1 MVFTLRDSLSN
12 ISFCD
17 KQCSN
22 LNNNKAK
29 EDMIH
34 YIEKKFP
41 VKIID
46 RQYVPLNP
54 HMLRNVSYHQHILST
69 LTNGNTYLLFLT
81 QIDGIN
87 CCFYIDRKLKGGYTY
102 PKIHCVKYRF
112 DNELFEKETIFSG
125 ELIRDNDRK
134 WFFIIADILVYKGND
149 TKNKNI
155 LSKYELIYDILKEE
169 YKPDIHLEICP
180 LQVKKLF
187 RYDQIDTLIQDFIPN
202 LSYVCKGIVFNT
214 LDTKFTNYALI
225 LPRDRQIDVVDS
237 HYIDSLIERKNP
249 ELLLTAKP
257 LMDYSSSQL
266 QSESSVSESSSSVL
280 SSSVSSS
287 SSYRNGFVDN
297 KAKYNTVSP
306 ESAGIMANS
315 NKSSYPT
322 HKNTLSTTN
331 NRVQSHTQ
339 TRTQIN
345 PNSAVFRVLNTES
358 PDIYNL
364 YCLNGNELSKN
375 SVALIPTIK
384 ISQKMNHLFQQN
396 DDSLEVNMECQFSK
410 VFERWIP
417 ENVVKCSPYKTE
429 KVEKIEK
436 TLIQSN

>member
-29 EDMIH
+29 EDMIR
-34 YIEKKFP
+34 YVEKKYP
-41 VKIID
+41 IKIID

-112 DNELFEKETIFSG
+112 DNELFEKETVFSG

-155 LSKYELIYDILKEE
+155 LSKYELIYDILNKE
-169 YKPDIHLEICP
+169 YTQDIHMEICP

-187 RYDQIDTLIQDFIPN
+187 RYDQVDSMINDFIPN

-225 LPRDRQIDVVDS
+225 LPRDKQLEVVDKT
-237 HYIDSLIERKNP
+237 YIDSLIERKNP
-249 ELLLTAKP
+249 ELLMNAKP
-257 LMDYSSSQL
+257 VMDYSNNNQL
-266 QSESSVSESSSSVL
+266 QS
-280 SSSVSSS
+280 
-287 SSYRNGFVDN
+287 SYNNDYIDP

-306 ESAGIMANS
+306 ETAGIVANS
-315 NKSSYPT
+315 TNYNNSQNRTINNNNYVNKTDRTMDS
-322 HKNTLSTTN
+322 KNNSKINSN
-331 NRVQSHTQ
+331 NNSNNNSK
-339 TRTQIN
+339 IN
-345 PNSAVFRVLNTES
+345 SNNVIFRVLNTES

-364 YCLNGNELSKN
+364 YCLDGEQLSKN
-375 SVALIPTIK
+375 SIALIPTIK

-396 DDSLEVNMECQFSK
+396 DDSLEVNMECYFSK
-410 VFERWIP
+410 IFERWVPDKI
-417 ENVVKCSPYKTE
+417 VKSKPYTKD
-429 KVEKIEK
+429 KVLNIEK
-436 TLIQSN
+436 NLIHSC